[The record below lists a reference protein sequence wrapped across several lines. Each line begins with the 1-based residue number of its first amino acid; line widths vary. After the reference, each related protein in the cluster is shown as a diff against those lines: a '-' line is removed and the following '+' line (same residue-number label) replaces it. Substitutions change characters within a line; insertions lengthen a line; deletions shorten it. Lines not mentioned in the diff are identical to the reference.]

1 MPIGENVPIA
11 PLTWAVSEGA
21 IPGSGS
27 VTHRVFCVT
36 PPRVHRPLLSR
47 TPVMVGS
54 MSTGST
60 STAQRLRQALDG
72 PWGEVREKA
81 RTQLAGKEYTAD
93 PDLDLP
99 GARAR
104 VLEQM
109 RSLAELGYAERGF
122 RRENGGTGEPGAA
135 VVGLEMLAYADLSL
149 WVKSGVQW
157 GLFGGAVENLGSER
171 HREHIRRL
179 ISLDLLGCF
188 AMTESGHGSDVANLE
203 TTATYDPATE
213 EFVIHT
219 PTPSARKDYIG
230 GAAEHARMAA
240 VFAQLR
246 TSSGEHGVH
255 CLLVPIRDEQGNDLP
270 GVTTSDCGRKGGL
283 PGVDNG
289 RIVFDQVRVPRENL
303 LNRYADVAPDGT
315 YSSEIE
321 NPSRRFFTTL
331 GTLVRGRVSV
341 GGAAAAGARVGLSI
355 ALRYSL
361 KRRQFGDPDN
371 GAETLLLDYRMH
383 QRRLLPLLAHSFALS
398 FAQNDLV
405 RRMHLVQ
412 TGQDLAAGAQRAL
425 EKRAAGLKVAQT
437 RHATR
442 AIQECREACGGA
454 GYLTENRLVTLKADT
469 DVFTTFEG
477 DNVVLTQLVAK
488 EILTSYA
495 DEVRDL
501 DALGWVRF
509 AATMAGD
516 VVRKRSGVRQLIQT
530 LRDRSGESVD
540 EGDLGRRD
548 TQLALF
554 ADREDYL
561 TRTAAH
567 RLRARAEE
575 TEPFEAFNNAQD
587 HILAAGAA
595 HIDRLIL
602 EAFIEGIADIE
613 DEEARRLAE
622 TVCDLYVY
630 SILEENSA
638 WYIMHRFIS
647 VERAKAIRR
656 GVNELVDRLRPDAL
670 TLIEALGVPES
681 MLDAAMLDDASVYE
695 RQ

>member
-1 MPIGENVPIA
+1 M
-11 PLTWAVSEGA
+11 T
-21 IPGSGS
+21 SG
-27 VTHRVFCVT
+27 
-36 PPRVHRPLLSR
+36 
-47 TPVMVGS
+47 
-54 MSTGST
+54 
-60 STAQRLRQALDG
+60 TATTADHLRAALDG
-72 PWGEVREKA
+72 PWAAVRDEA
-81 RTQLAGKEYTAD
+81 RTLLAGEEFTGD
-93 PDLDLP
+93 PYLDYKA
-99 GARAR
+99 ARAR

-109 RSLAELGYAERGF
+109 KAISTMGFAERGF
-122 RRENGGTGEPGAA
+122 RRENGGTSEPGAA

-157 GLFGGAVENLGSER
+157 GLFGGAVENLGTER
-171 HREHIRRL
+171 HREYIERL

-203 TTATYDPATE
+203 TTATYDPQTQ
-213 EFVIHT
+213 EFVVHS

-240 VFAQLR
+240 VFAQLI
-246 TSSGEHGVH
+246 TLGENKGVH
-255 CLLVPIRDEQGNDLP
+255 CLLVPIRDENGADLP
-270 GVTTSDCGRKGGL
+270 GVTTYDDGLKGGL

-341 GGAAAAGARVGLSI
+341 GGAAAAGARVALSI
-355 ALRYSL
+355 AVRYAL
-361 KRRQFGDPDN
+361 QRRQFSDPDT
-371 GAETLLLDYRMH
+371 GVETVLLDYRSH
-383 QRRLLPLLAHSFALS
+383 QRRLLPLVAKSYALA

-412 TGQDLAAGAQRAL
+412 TGQNLEEGAQRAL

-437 RHATR
+437 NHATR

-488 EILTSYA
+488 ELLTSYA

-530 LRDRSGESVD
+530 LRDRGDDSID
-540 EGDLGRRD
+540 EGDLSRRVV
-548 TQLALF
+548 QLQLF

-561 TRTAAH
+561 VRTAAH

-575 TEPFEAFNNAQD
+575 TGPFEAFNNAQD

-595 HIDRLIL
+595 HIDRLVL
-602 EAFIEGIADIE
+602 EAFIEGISDIE
-613 DEEARRLAE
+613 DPEAREIADWM
-622 TVCDLYVY
+622 CDLFVY
-630 SILEENSA
+630 STIEENQA
-638 WYIMHRFIS
+638 WYIMHRFMS
-647 VERAKAIRR
+647 VDRAKAVRR
-656 GVNELVDRLRPDAL
+656 GVNELVDRLRPHAL
-670 TLIEALGVPES
+670 TLVEAMGVPES
-681 MLDAAMLDDASVYE
+681 MLRAAMLDDASVFE
-695 RQ
+695 RNQPISASS

>member
-1 MPIGENVPIA
+1 M
-11 PLTWAVSEGA
+11 
-21 IPGSGS
+21 
-27 VTHRVFCVT
+27 
-36 PPRVHRPLLSR
+36 
-47 TPVMVGS
+47 
-54 MSTGST
+54 
-60 STAQRLRQALDG
+60 
-72 PWGEVREKA
+72 
-81 RTQLAGKEYTAD
+81 LAGEEFTGD
-93 PDLDLP
+93 PYLDFKA
-99 GARAR
+99 ARAR
-104 VLEQM
+104 VLDQM
-109 RSLAELGYAERGF
+109 KAVSTMGFAERGF
-122 RRENGGTGEPGAA
+122 RRENGGTSEPGAA
-135 VVGLEMLAYADLSL
+135 VVGMEMLAYADLSL
-149 WVKSGVQW
+149 WVKAGVQW
-157 GLFGGAVENLGSER
+157 GLFGGAVENLGTER
-171 HREHIRRL
+171 HREYIERL

-203 TTATYDPATE
+203 TTATYDPQTQ
-213 EFVIHT
+213 EFVVHS
-219 PTPSARKDYIG
+219 PTPSSRKDYIG

-240 VFAQLR
+240 VFAQLITR
-246 TSSGEHGVH
+246 GENKGVH
-255 CLLVPIRDEQGNDLP
+255 CLLVPIRDENGADLP
-270 GVTTSDCGRKGGL
+270 GVTTYDDGLKGGL

-289 RIVFDQVRVPRENL
+289 RIVFDHVRVPRENL

-341 GGAAAAGARVGLSI
+341 GGAAAAGARVALSI
-355 ALRYSL
+355 AVRYAL
-361 KRRQFGDPDN
+361 QRRQFSDPDT
-371 GAETLLLDYRMH
+371 GVETVLLDYRSH
-383 QRRLLPLLAHSFALS
+383 QRRLLPLVAKSYALA

-412 TGQDLAAGAQRAL
+412 TGQNLEAGAQRAL

-488 EILTSYA
+488 ELLTAYA

-530 LRDRSGESVD
+530 LRDRSGESID
-540 EGDLGRRD
+540 EGDLSRRSV
-548 TQLALF
+548 QLQLF

-561 TRTAAH
+561 VRTAAH

-575 TEPFEAFNNAQD
+575 TGPFEAFNNAQD
-587 HILAAGAA
+587 HILAAGSA
-595 HIDRLIL
+595 HIERLVL

-613 DEEARRLAE
+613 DPDARELAE
-622 TVCDLYVY
+622 WMCDLFVY
-630 SILEENSA
+630 TTIEENQA
-638 WYIMHRFIS
+638 WFIMHRFMS

-656 GVNELVDRLRPDAL
+656 GVNELVDRLRPHAL
-670 TLIEALGVPES
+670 TLVEAMGVPES
-681 MLDAAMLDDASVYE
+681 MLRAAMLDDASVFD
-695 RQ
+695 RNQPISAPS

>member
-1 MPIGENVPIA
+1 
-11 PLTWAVSEGA
+11 
-21 IPGSGS
+21 
-27 VTHRVFCVT
+27 
-36 PPRVHRPLLSR
+36 
-47 TPVMVGS
+47 MVED
-54 MSTGST
+54 MATGT
-60 STAQRLRQALDG
+60 STTAEHLRAALDG
-72 PWGEVREKA
+72 PWRAVREQA
-81 RTQLAGKEYTAD
+81 RTQLADDRFTGD
-93 PDLDLP
+93 PDLDLKD
-99 GARAR
+99 ARAR

-109 RSLAELGYAERGF
+109 RVIAGMGYPERGF
-122 RRENGGTGEPGAA
+122 RPENGGTGDPGGA
-135 VVGLEMLAYADLSL
+135 VTGLEMLAYADLSL

-157 GLFGGAVENLGSER
+157 GLFGGAVENLGTER
-171 HREHIRRL
+171 HRDYIKRL

-188 AMTESGHGSDVANLE
+188 AMTESGHGSDVAVLE
-203 TTATYDPATE
+203 TTATYDPATQ
-213 EFVIHT
+213 EFVVDT

-240 VFAQLR
+240 VFAQLV
-246 TSSGEHGVH
+246 TGGKNQGVH
-255 CLLVPIRDEQGNDLP
+255 CFLVPIRDENGADLP
-270 GVTTSDCGRKGGL
+270 GVTTSDDGRKGGL

-289 RIVFDQVRVPRENL
+289 RIVFDNVRIPRENL

-315 YSSEIE
+315 YTSEIE

-341 GGAAAAGARVGLSI
+341 GGAAAAGARVALSI
-355 ALRYSL
+355 AVRYAL
-361 KRRQFGDPDN
+361 ARRQFADPDT
-371 GAETLLLDYRMH
+371 GAETLLLDYRSH
-383 QRRLLPLLAHSFALS
+383 QRRLLPLVAKSFALA

-405 RRMHLVQ
+405 RRMDLVQ
-412 TGQDLAAGAQRAL
+412 RGAEIEPGAQRSL

-488 EILTSYA
+488 ELLTAYA
-495 DEVRDL
+495 DEIRDL

-516 VVRKRSGVRQLIQT
+516 VVRRNTGVRQLIQT
-530 LRDRSGESVD
+530 LRDRNDESVD
-540 EGDLGRRD
+540 EGDLSKRD
-548 TQLALF
+548 VQLQLF

-561 TRTAAH
+561 LRTAAH
-567 RLRARAEE
+567 RLRARAED
-575 TEPFEAFNNAQD
+575 TGPFEAFNNAQD

-595 HIDRLIL
+595 HIDRLVL
-602 EAFIEGIADIE
+602 EEFVDGIAAIE
-613 DEEARRLAE
+613 DPDARALAE

-630 SILEENSA
+630 SSLEENLA
-638 WYIMHRFIS
+638 WYIMHRFMS
-647 VERAKAIRR
+647 VERAKAVRR

-670 TLIEALGVPES
+670 TLVEAMGVPES
-681 MLDAAMLDDASVYE
+681 MLRAEMLHDASVFD
-695 RQ
+695 RS

>member
-1 MPIGENVPIA
+1 MA
-11 PLTWAVSEGA
+11 
-21 IPGSGS
+21 
-27 VTHRVFCVT
+27 
-36 PPRVHRPLLSR
+36 
-47 TPVMVGS
+47 
-54 MSTGST
+54 TGT
-60 STAQRLRQALDG
+60 STTAEHLRAALDG
-72 PWGEVREKA
+72 PWRAVREQA
-81 RTQLAGKEYTAD
+81 RTQLADDRFTGD
-93 PDLDLP
+93 PDLDLKA
-99 GARAR
+99 ARAR

-109 RSLAELGYAERGF
+109 RVIAGMGYPERGF
-122 RRENGGTGEPGAA
+122 RPENGGTGDPGGA
-135 VVGLEMLAYADLSL
+135 VTGLEMLAYADLSL

-157 GLFGGAVENLGSER
+157 GLFGGAVENLGTER
-171 HREHIRRL
+171 HRDYIKRL

-188 AMTESGHGSDVANLE
+188 AMTESGHGSDVAVLE
-203 TTATYDPATE
+203 TTATYDPATQ
-213 EFVIHT
+213 EFVVDT

-240 VFAQLR
+240 VFAQLV
-246 TSSGEHGVH
+246 TDGKSQGVH
-255 CLLVPIRDEQGNDLP
+255 CFLVPIRDENGADLP
-270 GVTTSDCGRKGGL
+270 GVTTSDDGRKGGL

-289 RIVFDQVRVPRENL
+289 RIVFDNVRIPRENL

-315 YSSEIE
+315 YTSEIE

-341 GGAAAAGARVGLSI
+341 GGAAAAGARVALSI
-355 ALRYSL
+355 AVRYAL
-361 KRRQFGDPDN
+361 ARRQFADPDT
-371 GAETLLLDYRMH
+371 GAETLLLDYRSH
-383 QRRLLPLLAHSFALS
+383 QRRLLPLVAKSFALA

-405 RRMHLVQ
+405 RRMDLVQ
-412 TGQDLAAGAQRAL
+412 RGAEIEPGAQRSL

-488 EILTSYA
+488 ELLTAYA

-516 VVRKRSGVRQLIQT
+516 VVRRNTGVRQLIQT
-530 LRDRSGESVD
+530 LRDRNDESVD
-540 EGDLGRRD
+540 EGDLSKRD
-548 TQLALF
+548 VQLQLF

-561 TRTAAH
+561 LRTAAH
-567 RLRARAEE
+567 RLRARAED
-575 TEPFEAFNNAQD
+575 TGPFEAFNNAQD
-587 HILAAGAA
+587 HILSAGAA
-595 HIDRLIL
+595 HIDRLVL
-602 EAFIEGIADIE
+602 EEFVDGIAAIE
-613 DEEARRLAE
+613 DPDARALAE

-630 SILEENSA
+630 SSLEENLA
-638 WYIMHRFIS
+638 WYIMHRFMS
-647 VERAKAIRR
+647 VERAKAVRR

-670 TLIEALGVPES
+670 TLVEAMGVPES
-681 MLDAAMLDDASVYE
+681 MLRAEMLHDASVFD
-695 RQ
+695 RS

>member
-1 MPIGENVPIA
+1 MTRGTA
-11 PLTWAVSEGA
+11 TTADHL
-21 IPGSGS
+21 
-27 VTHRVFCVT
+27 
-36 PPRVHRPLLSR
+36 R
-47 TPVMVGS
+47 T
-54 MSTGST
+54 
-60 STAQRLRQALDG
+60 ALDG
-72 PWGEVREKA
+72 PWAAVREEA
-81 RTQLAGKEYTAD
+81 RTLLAGEEFIAD
-93 PDLDLP
+93 PYLDYKA
-99 GARAR
+99 ARAR

-109 RSLAELGYAERGF
+109 KAIATMGFAERGF

-157 GLFGGAVENLGSER
+157 GLFGGAVENLGTER
-171 HREHIRRL
+171 HREYIERL

-203 TTATYDPATE
+203 TTATYDPQAQ
-213 EFVIHT
+213 EFVVHS

-240 VFAQLR
+240 VFAQLI
-246 TSSGEHGVH
+246 TQGENQGVH
-255 CLLVPIRDEQGNDLP
+255 CLLVPIRDENGADLP
-270 GVTTSDCGRKGGL
+270 GVTTSDDGLKGGL

-289 RIVFDQVRVPRENL
+289 RIVFDHVRVPRENL

-341 GGAAAAGARVGLSI
+341 GGAAAAGARVASSI
-355 ALRYSL
+355 AVRYALR
-361 KRRQFGDPDN
+361 RRQFSDPDT
-371 GAETLLLDYRMH
+371 GVETVLLDYRSH
-383 QRRLLPLLAHSFALS
+383 QRRLLPLVAKSYALA

-405 RRMHLVQ
+405 RRMHAVQ
-412 TGQDLAAGAQRAL
+412 TGQNRDAGAQRAL

-437 RHATR
+437 KHATR

-488 EILTSYA
+488 ELLTSYA

-530 LRDRSGESVD
+530 LRDRGDESVD
-540 EGDLGRRD
+540 EGDLSRRAV
-548 TQLALF
+548 QLQLF

-561 TRTAAH
+561 VRTAAH

-575 TEPFEAFNNAQD
+575 TGPFEAFNNAQD
-587 HILAAGAA
+587 HILAAGSA
-595 HIDRLIL
+595 HIDRLVL
-602 EAFIEGIADIE
+602 EAFIEGISDIE
-613 DEEARRLAE
+613 DPAARELAGWM
-622 TVCDLYVY
+622 CDLFVY
-630 SILEENSA
+630 STIEENQA
-638 WYIMHRFIS
+638 WYIMHRFMS
-647 VERAKAIRR
+647 VDRAKAVRR
-656 GVNELVDRLRPDAL
+656 GVNELVDRLRPHAL
-670 TLIEALGVPES
+670 TLVEGMGVPET
-681 MLDAAMLDDASVYE
+681 MLRAAMLGDASVVQ
-695 RQ
+695 RDQPISASS

>member
-1 MPIGENVPIA
+1 MA
-11 PLTWAVSEGA
+11 
-21 IPGSGS
+21 
-27 VTHRVFCVT
+27 
-36 PPRVHRPLLSR
+36 
-47 TPVMVGS
+47 
-54 MSTGST
+54 TGT
-60 STAQRLRQALDG
+60 STTAEHLRAALDG
-72 PWGEVREKA
+72 PWRAIREQA
-81 RTQLAGKEYTAD
+81 RTQLSGEELTDD
-93 PDLDLP
+93 PELDIHA
-99 GARAR
+99 ARAR
-104 VLEQM
+104 VLDQM
-109 RSLAELGYAERGF
+109 RVIATMGYPEKGF
-122 RRENGGTGEPGAA
+122 RPENGGTGDPGGA
-135 VVGLEMLAYADLSL
+135 VTGLEMLAYADLSL

-157 GLFGGAVENLGSER
+157 GLFGGAVENLGTER
-171 HREHIRRL
+171 HRDFIKQL

-188 AMTESGHGSDVANLE
+188 AMTESGHGSDVADLE
-203 TTATYDPATE
+203 TTATYDPATQ
-213 EFVIHT
+213 EFVINT

-230 GAAEHARMAA
+230 GAAVHARMAA
-240 VFAQLR
+240 VFAQLIVG
-246 TSSGEHGVH
+246 GESKGVH
-255 CLLVPIRDEQGNDLP
+255 CLLVPIRDELGADLP
-270 GVTTSDCGRKGGL
+270 GVTTYDDGLKGGL

-289 RIVFDQVRVPRENL
+289 RIVFDHVRIPRENL

-341 GGAAAAGARVGLSI
+341 GGAAAAGARVALSI
-355 ALRYSL
+355 AVRYAL
-361 KRRQFGDPDN
+361 ARRQFADPDT
-371 GAETLLLDYRMH
+371 GEETLLLDYRSH
-383 QRRLLPLLAHSFALS
+383 QRRLLPLVAKSFALA

-405 RRMHLVQ
+405 RRMDLIQ
-412 TGQDLAAGAQRAL
+412 RGQDTEPSSQRAL

-488 EILTSYA
+488 ELLTAYS
-495 DEVRDL
+495 DEIRDL

-530 LRDRSGESVD
+530 LRDRNDESVD
-540 EGDLGRRD
+540 EGDLSKRD
-548 TQLALF
+548 VQLALF

-561 TRTAAH
+561 LRTAAH
-567 RLRARAEE
+567 RLRARAED
-575 TEPFEAFNNAQD
+575 TGPFEAFNNAQD

-595 HIDRLIL
+595 HIDRLVL
-602 EAFIEGIADIE
+602 EEFVDGIAAIE
-613 DEEARRLAE
+613 DPDAKALAE

-630 SILEENSA
+630 ASLEENLA
-638 WYIMHRFIS
+638 WYIMHRFMS
-647 VERAKAIRR
+647 VERAKSVRR

-670 TLIEALGVPES
+670 TLVEAMGVPES
-681 MLDAAMLDDASVYE
+681 MLRAEMLHDASVFD
-695 RQ
+695 RR

>member
-1 MPIGENVPIA
+1 M
-11 PLTWAVSEGA
+11 T
-21 IPGSGS
+21 
-27 VTHRVFCVT
+27 
-36 PPRVHRPLLSR
+36 
-47 TPVMVGS
+47 
-54 MSTGST
+54 TGT
-60 STAQRLRQALDG
+60 TTTADHLRAALDG
-72 PWGEVREKA
+72 PWAAVREEA
-81 RTQLAGKEYTAD
+81 RILLAGDEFTAD
-93 PDLDLP
+93 PALDYKA
-99 GARAR
+99 ARAR
-104 VLEQM
+104 VLDQM
-109 RSLAELGYAERGF
+109 RAIATMGFAERGF
-122 RRENGGTGEPGAA
+122 RREHGGTGEPGAA

-157 GLFGGAVENLGSER
+157 GLFGGAVENLGTER
-171 HREHIRRL
+171 HREYIKQL

-203 TTATYDPATE
+203 TTATYDPWTQ
-213 EFVIHT
+213 EFVVHS

-240 VFAQLR
+240 VFAQLI
-246 TSSGEHGVH
+246 TNGESHGVH
-255 CLLVPIRDEQGNDLP
+255 CLLVPIRDENGADLP
-270 GVTTSDCGRKGGL
+270 GVTTIDDGLKGGL

-289 RIVFDQVRVPRENL
+289 RIIFDHVRVPRENL

-315 YSSEIE
+315 YSSEID

-341 GGAAAAGARVGLSI
+341 GGAAAAGARVALSI
-355 ALRYSL
+355 AVRYAL
-361 KRRQFGDPDN
+361 KRRQFADPDT
-371 GAETLLLDYRMH
+371 GVETVLLDYRSH
-383 QRRLLPLLAHSFALS
+383 QRRLLPLLAKSYALA

-412 TGQDLAAGAQRAL
+412 TGQDLEPGAQRAL

-488 EILTSYA
+488 ELLTAYA

-540 EGDLGRRD
+540 DGDLSRRAV
-548 TQLALF
+548 QLQLF

-561 TRTAAH
+561 VRTAAH
-567 RLRARAEE
+567 RLRARAQD
-575 TEPFEAFNNAQD
+575 TRPFEAFNNAQD
-587 HILAAGAA
+587 HILAAGSA
-595 HIDRLIL
+595 HIDRLVL
-602 EAFIEGIADIE
+602 EAFIEGIADI
-613 DEEARRLAE
+613 DDPDARELAGSM
-622 TVCDLYVY
+622 CDLFVY
-630 SILEENSA
+630 STIEENQA
-638 WYIMHRFIS
+638 WFIMHRFMS
-647 VERAKAIRR
+647 VERAKAVRR
-656 GVNELVDRLRPDAL
+656 GVNELVDRLRPHAL
-670 TLIEALGVPES
+670 TLVEAMGVPES
-681 MLDAAMLDDASVYE
+681 MLRAAMLDDASVYD
-695 RQ
+695 RT

>member
-1 MPIGENVPIA
+1 M
-11 PLTWAVSEGA
+11 T
-21 IPGSGS
+21 SG
-27 VTHRVFCVT
+27 
-36 PPRVHRPLLSR
+36 
-47 TPVMVGS
+47 
-54 MSTGST
+54 
-60 STAQRLRQALDG
+60 TATTADHLRAALDG
-72 PWGEVREKA
+72 PWAAVRDEA
-81 RTQLAGKEYTAD
+81 RTLLSGEEFTAD
-93 PDLDLP
+93 PYQDYKA
-99 GARAR
+99 ARAR

-109 RSLAELGYAERGF
+109 KAISTMGFAERGF
-122 RRENGGTGEPGAA
+122 RRENGGTSEPGAA

-157 GLFGGAVENLGSER
+157 GLFGGAVENLGTER
-171 HREHIRRL
+171 HREFIERL

-203 TTATYDPATE
+203 TTATYDPQTQ
-213 EFVIHT
+213 EFVVHS

-240 VFAQLR
+240 VFAQLI
-246 TSSGEHGVH
+246 TQGENKGVH
-255 CLLVPIRDEQGNDLP
+255 CLLVPIRDENGADLP
-270 GVTTSDCGRKGGL
+270 GVTTYDDGLKGGL

-289 RIVFDQVRVPRENL
+289 RIVFDHVRVPRENL

-315 YSSEIE
+315 YSSEID

-341 GGAAAAGARVGLSI
+341 GGAAAAGARVALSI
-355 ALRYSL
+355 AVRYAL
-361 KRRQFGDPDN
+361 LRRQFSDPDT
-371 GAETLLLDYRMH
+371 GVETVLLDYRSH
-383 QRRLLPLLAHSFALS
+383 QRRLLPLVAKSYALA

-412 TGQDLAAGAQRAL
+412 TGQNLEPGAQRAL

-437 RHATR
+437 NHATR

-488 EILTSYA
+488 ELLTAYA

-530 LRDRSGESVD
+530 LRDRGDDSID
-540 EGDLGRRD
+540 EGDLSRRAV
-548 TQLALF
+548 QLQLF

-561 TRTAAH
+561 VRTAAH

-575 TEPFEAFNNAQD
+575 TGPFEAFNNAQD
-587 HILAAGAA
+587 HILAAGSA
-595 HIDRLIL
+595 HIDRLVL
-602 EAFIEGIADIE
+602 EAFIEGISDIE
-613 DEEARRLAE
+613 DPAARELADWM
-622 TVCDLYVY
+622 CDLFVY
-630 SILEENSA
+630 STIEENQA
-638 WYIMHRFIS
+638 WYIMHRFMS
-647 VERAKAIRR
+647 VDRAKTVRR
-656 GVNELVDRLRPDAL
+656 GVNELVDRLRPHAS
-670 TLIEALGVPES
+670 TLVEAMGVPER
-681 MLDAAMLDDASVYE
+681 MLRAAMLDDASVFQ
-695 RQ
+695 RDQPISASS

>member
-1 MPIGENVPIA
+1 M
-11 PLTWAVSEGA
+11 T
-21 IPGSGS
+21 SG
-27 VTHRVFCVT
+27 
-36 PPRVHRPLLSR
+36 
-47 TPVMVGS
+47 
-54 MSTGST
+54 
-60 STAQRLRQALDG
+60 TATTADHLRAALDG
-72 PWGEVREKA
+72 PWAAVRDEA
-81 RTQLAGKEYTAD
+81 RTLLAGEEFTAD
-93 PDLDLP
+93 PHLDYKA
-99 GARAR
+99 ARAR

-109 RSLAELGYAERGF
+109 KAIATMGFAERGF
-122 RRENGGTGEPGAA
+122 RRENGGTSEPGAA
-135 VVGLEMLAYADLSL
+135 VVSLEMLAYADLSL

-157 GLFGGAVENLGSER
+157 GLFGGAVENLGTER
-171 HREHIRRL
+171 HRPYIKRL

-203 TTATYDPATE
+203 TTATYDPQTQ
-213 EFVIHT
+213 EFVVHS

-240 VFAQLR
+240 VFAQLI
-246 TSSGEHGVH
+246 TGGENRGVH
-255 CLLVPIRDEQGNDLP
+255 CLLVPIRDENGADLP
-270 GVTTSDCGRKGGL
+270 GVTTYDDGLKGGL

-341 GGAAAAGARVGLSI
+341 GGAAAAGARVALSI
-355 ALRYSL
+355 AVRYALR
-361 KRRQFGDPDN
+361 RRQFSDPDT
-371 GAETLLLDYRMH
+371 GVETVLLDYRSH
-383 QRRLLPLLAHSFALS
+383 QRRLLPLVAKSYALA

-412 TGQDLAAGAQRAL
+412 TGQDLEAGAQRAL

-437 RHATR
+437 GHATR

-488 EILTSYA
+488 ELLTAYA

-516 VVRKRSGVRQLIQT
+516 VVRKRSGVRQLIQN
-530 LRDRSGESVD
+530 LKDRGDDPIE
-540 EGDLGRRD
+540 EGDLSRRAV
-548 TQLALF
+548 QLQLF

-561 TRTAAH
+561 VRTAAH
-567 RLRARAEE
+567 RLRARAED
-575 TEPFEAFNNAQD
+575 TGPFEAFNNAQD
-587 HILAAGAA
+587 HILAAGSA
-595 HIDRLIL
+595 HIDRLVL

-613 DEEARRLAE
+613 DPDARELADWM
-622 TVCDLYVY
+622 CDLFVY
-630 SILEENSA
+630 TTIEENQA
-638 WYIMHRFIS
+638 WYIMHRFMS

-656 GVNELVDRLRPDAL
+656 GVNELVDRLRPHAL
-670 TLIEALGVPES
+670 TLVEAMGVPES
-681 MLDAAMLDDASVYE
+681 MLRAAMLDDASVFD
-695 RQ
+695 RAQPISVPS

>member
-1 MPIGENVPIA
+1 MATG
-11 PLTWAVSEGA
+11 
-21 IPGSGS
+21 
-27 VTHRVFCVT
+27 T
-36 PPRVHRPLLSR
+36 P
-47 TPVMVGS
+47 T
-54 MSTGST
+54 
-60 STAQRLRQALDG
+60 TAEHLRAALDG
-72 PWGEVREKA
+72 PWRPIRDQA
-81 RTQLAGKEYTAD
+81 RDQLADDRFTGD
-93 PDLDLP
+93 PELDIHA
-99 GARAR
+99 ARAR

-109 RSLAELGYAERGF
+109 KIIAAMGYPERGF
-122 RRENGGTGEPGAA
+122 RPENGGTGDPGGA
-135 VVGLEMLAYADLSL
+135 VTGLEMLAYADLSL

-157 GLFGGAVENLGSER
+157 GLFGGAVENLGTER
-171 HREHIRRL
+171 HRDFIKRL

-203 TTATYDPATE
+203 TTATYDPATQ
-213 EFVIHT
+213 EFVVHT

-230 GAAEHARMAA
+230 GAAVHARMAA
-240 VFAQLR
+240 VFAQLI
-246 TSSGEHGVH
+246 TGGENKGVH
-255 CLLVPIRDEQGNDLP
+255 CLLVPIRDERGADLP
-270 GVTTSDCGRKGGL
+270 GVTTFDDGIKGGL

-303 LNRYADVAPDGT
+303 LNRYADVEPDGT
-315 YSSEIE
+315 YSSDID

-341 GGAAAAGARVGLSI
+341 GGAAAAGARVALSI
-355 ALRYSL
+355 AVRYAL
-361 KRRQFGDPDN
+361 ARRQFSDPDT
-371 GAETLLLDYRMH
+371 GEETLLMDYRSH
-383 QRRLLPLLAHSFALS
+383 QRRLLPLVAKSFALS

-405 RRMHLVQ
+405 RRMDAIQ
-412 TGQDLAAGAQRAL
+412 SGQNTDPGAQRAL

-488 EILTSYA
+488 ELLTAYS

-501 DALGWVRF
+501 DALGWVKF

-516 VVRKRSGVRQLIQT
+516 VVRKNTGVRQLIQT
-530 LRDRSGESVD
+530 LRDRSDDTID
-540 EGDLGRRD
+540 EGDLSKRSV
-548 TQLALF
+548 QVQLF

-561 TRTAAH
+561 LRTAAH
-567 RLRARAEE
+567 RLRARAAD
-575 TEPFEAFNNAQD
+575 TGPFEAFNNAQD

-595 HIDRLIL
+595 HIDRLVL
-602 EAFIEGIADIE
+602 EEFVDGIAAIE
-613 DEEARRLAE
+613 DPEAKALAD

-630 SILEENSA
+630 ATLEENLS
-638 WYIMHRFIS
+638 WFIMHRFMS
-647 VERAKAIRR
+647 VERAKSVRR

-670 TLIEALGVPES
+670 TLVEAMGVPET
-681 MLDAAMLDDASVYE
+681 MLRAAMLSDASVFD
-695 RQ
+695 RR

>member
-1 MPIGENVPIA
+1 M
-11 PLTWAVSEGA
+11 T
-21 IPGSGS
+21 SG
-27 VTHRVFCVT
+27 
-36 PPRVHRPLLSR
+36 
-47 TPVMVGS
+47 
-54 MSTGST
+54 
-60 STAQRLRQALDG
+60 TATTADHLRAALDG
-72 PWGEVREKA
+72 PWAAVRDEA
-81 RTQLAGKEYTAD
+81 RTLLAGEEFTGD
-93 PDLDLP
+93 PYLDYKA
-99 GARAR
+99 ARAR

-109 RSLAELGYAERGF
+109 KAISTMGFAERGF
-122 RRENGGTGEPGAA
+122 RRENGGTSEPGAA

-157 GLFGGAVENLGSER
+157 GLFGGAVENLGTER
-171 HREHIRRL
+171 HREYIERL

-203 TTATYDPATE
+203 TTATYDPQTQ
-213 EFVIHT
+213 EFVVHS

-240 VFAQLR
+240 VFAQLI
-246 TSSGEHGVH
+246 TLGENKGVH
-255 CLLVPIRDEQGNDLP
+255 CLLVPIRDENGADLP
-270 GVTTSDCGRKGGL
+270 GVTTYDDGLKGGL

-289 RIVFDQVRVPRENL
+289 RIVFDHVRVPRENL

-341 GGAAAAGARVGLSI
+341 GGAAAAGARVALSI
-355 ALRYSL
+355 AMRYAL
-361 KRRQFGDPDN
+361 QRRQFSDPDT
-371 GAETLLLDYRMH
+371 GVETVLLDYRSH
-383 QRRLLPLLAHSFALS
+383 QRRLLPLVAKSYALA

-412 TGQDLAAGAQRAL
+412 TGQNLEEGAQRAL

-437 RHATR
+437 NHATR

-488 EILTSYA
+488 ELLTSYA

-530 LRDRSGESVD
+530 LRDRGDDSID
-540 EGDLGRRD
+540 EGDLSRRAV
-548 TQLALF
+548 QLQLF

-561 TRTAAH
+561 VRTAAH

-575 TEPFEAFNNAQD
+575 TGPFEAFNNAQD

-595 HIDRLIL
+595 HIDRLVL
-602 EAFIEGIADIE
+602 EAFIEGISDIE
-613 DEEARRLAE
+613 DPEARELADWM
-622 TVCDLYVY
+622 CDLFVY
-630 SILEENSA
+630 CTIEENQA
-638 WYIMHRFIS
+638 WYIMHRFMS
-647 VERAKAIRR
+647 VDRAKAVRR
-656 GVNELVDRLRPDAL
+656 GVNELVDRLRPHAL
-670 TLIEALGVPES
+670 TLVEAMGVPES
-681 MLDAAMLDDASVYE
+681 MLRAAMLDDASVFE
-695 RQ
+695 RNQPISVSS

>member
-1 MPIGENVPIA
+1 M
-11 PLTWAVSEGA
+11 T
-21 IPGSGS
+21 SG
-27 VTHRVFCVT
+27 
-36 PPRVHRPLLSR
+36 
-47 TPVMVGS
+47 
-54 MSTGST
+54 
-60 STAQRLRQALDG
+60 TATTADHLRAALDG
-72 PWGEVREKA
+72 PWAAVRDEA
-81 RTQLAGKEYTAD
+81 RTLLAGEEFTGD
-93 PDLDLP
+93 PYLDYKA
-99 GARAR
+99 ARAR
-104 VLEQM
+104 VLDQM
-109 RSLAELGYAERGF
+109 KAISTMGFAERGF
-122 RRENGGTGEPGAA
+122 RRENGGTSEPGAA

-157 GLFGGAVENLGSER
+157 GLFGGAVENLGTER
-171 HREHIRRL
+171 HREYIERL

-203 TTATYDPATE
+203 TTATYDPQTQ
-213 EFVIHT
+213 EFVVHS

-240 VFAQLR
+240 VFAQLI
-246 TSSGEHGVH
+246 TLGENKGVH
-255 CLLVPIRDEQGNDLP
+255 CLLVPIRDENGADLP
-270 GVTTSDCGRKGGL
+270 GVTTYDDGLKGGL

-289 RIVFDQVRVPRENL
+289 RIVFDHVRVPRENL

-341 GGAAAAGARVGLSI
+341 GGAAAAGARVALSI
-355 ALRYSL
+355 AVRYAL
-361 KRRQFGDPDN
+361 QRRQFSDPDT
-371 GAETLLLDYRMH
+371 GVETVLLDYRSH
-383 QRRLLPLLAHSFALS
+383 QRRLLPLVAKSYALA

-412 TGQDLAAGAQRAL
+412 TGQNLEEGAQRAL

-437 RHATR
+437 NHATR

-488 EILTSYA
+488 ELLTSYA

-530 LRDRSGESVD
+530 LRDRGDDSID
-540 EGDLGRRD
+540 EGDLSRRVV
-548 TQLALF
+548 QLQLF

-561 TRTAAH
+561 VRTAAH

-575 TEPFEAFNNAQD
+575 TGPFEAFNNAQD

-595 HIDRLIL
+595 HIDRLVL
-602 EAFIEGIADIE
+602 EAFIEGISDIE
-613 DEEARRLAE
+613 DPEARELADWM
-622 TVCDLYVY
+622 CDLFVY
-630 SILEENSA
+630 STIEENQA
-638 WYIMHRFIS
+638 WYIMHRFMS
-647 VERAKAIRR
+647 VDRAKTVRR
-656 GVNELVDRLRPDAL
+656 GVNELVDRLRPHAL
-670 TLIEALGVPES
+670 TLVEAMGVPES
-681 MLDAAMLDDASVYE
+681 MLRAAMLDDASVFE
-695 RQ
+695 RTQPISASS